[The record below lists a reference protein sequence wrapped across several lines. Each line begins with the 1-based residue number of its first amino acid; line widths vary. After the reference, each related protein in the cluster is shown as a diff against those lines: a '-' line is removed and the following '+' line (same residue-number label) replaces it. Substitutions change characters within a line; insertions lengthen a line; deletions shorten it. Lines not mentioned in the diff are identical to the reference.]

1 MTSNRPPQPFYD
13 EPPTK
18 LESLVGQLAKTM
30 TAETIGSVHAISVRV
45 PTIPYTTIQ
54 ALSHHSGLSMN
65 KLIVSLIDVAL
76 DEVWQQLSEEDQQRI
91 SELRSG
97 YIKNVLVDAQLKMPA
112 QAEKGEV

>member
-1 MTSNRPPQPFYD
+1 MTSKRPPLPFYD

-18 LESLVGQLAKTM
+18 LESLVGQLQKTM
-30 TAETIGSVHAISVRV
+30 TVETIGGVHAISVRM

-54 ALSHHSGLSMN
+54 ALSQHSGISMN

-76 DEVWQQLSEEDQQRI
+76 DEVWQQLGEEDQERV

-97 YIKNVLVDAQLKMPA
+97 FINLVMQSNTP
-112 QAEKGEV
+112 QAGKGEI